1 MVKRDSRGRLFV
13 FSGPS
18 GAGKGT
24 VRKELFRR
32 VEGLVFSISC
42 TTRTPR
48 QGEID
53 GVDYRFIGQKEF
65 KRRIAAG
72 DFLEWAEVHGNMY
85 GTLCSDVER
94 YLDEGKDVV
103 LEIDVQG
110 TLQVKD
116 RCPDIVTVFLT
127 PPSTEELE
135 RRLRRRGSEDEQTI
149 KLRLNNALE
158 EMALAVRYDHIVV
171 NDELQRAVSELE
183 QIVYDYREGRG
194 KRRG

>member
-1 MVKRDSRGRLFV
+1 M
-13 FSGPS
+13 
-18 GAGKGT
+18 
-24 VRKELFRR
+24 
-32 VEGLVFSISC
+32 
-42 TTRTPR
+42 
-48 QGEID
+48 
-53 GVDYRFIGQKEF
+53 
-65 KRRIAAG
+65 
-72 DFLEWAEVHGNMY
+72 
-85 GTLCSDVER
+85 
-94 YLDEGKDVV
+94 

-135 RRLRRRGSEDEQTI
+135 RRLRRRGSEDERTI

-194 KRRG
+194 KGRD